1 MKIFKKVLLVGA
13 IVLIVVLYV
22 AISLTIGWR
31 PFIGPKARPLT
42 ARQFERTPQRVER
55 GRYIFNFLAACSGCH
70 SPRDLKQPLAPV
82 VAGMEGSGEVMPEE
96 GLPGRV
102 VAPNLTPDPETG
114 SGLWT
119 DDQIARAIREG
130 IGHDGR
136 TLFPMMPYR
145 LYRQMSDE
153 DLASVVV
160 YIRSLPPVVHAL
172 PKTEIIFPLN
182 YLMRIVPKP
191 VTDPVSSP
199 NPSDQI
205 QWGAYLVKMA
215 SCTDCHT
222 PGDRGTPIPGM
233 AFSGGNVFKGEEGSV
248 ASANITPD
256 SSGIGRYD
264 DAVFIQAFR
273 TGYIGTRPLNPIMPF
288 QFYGGMSNDDLKA
301 IYAYL
306 RTLQPV
312 KHIVD
317 NSQPPTYCKL
327 CRKMHGGGEKN

>member
-1 MKIFKKVLLVGA
+1 LKTFKKVLLVCA
-13 IVLIVVLYV
+13 IVLIVVLCV

-31 PFIGPKARPLT
+31 PFIGPRARPLT
-42 ARQFERTPQRVER
+42 SRQFERTPQRLER
-55 GRYIFNFLAACSGCH
+55 GRYIFNFLAACTDCH
-70 SPRDLKQPLAPV
+70 SPHDTKQHLAPV
-82 VAGMEGSGEVMPEE
+82 VADAEGSGQVLPFG

-102 VAPNLTPDPETG
+102 VAPNLTPDPATG

-119 DDQIARAIREG
+119 DDQIARSIREG

-136 TLFPMMPYR
+136 ALFPIMPYGF
-145 LYRQMSDE
+145 YREMSDE

-160 YIRSLPPVVHAL
+160 YVRSLPPVVHAL
-172 PKTEIIFPLN
+172 PKTEIIFPVK
-182 YLMRIVPKP
+182 YLIRSAPQPITSP
-191 VTDPVSSP
+191 VNSP
-199 NPSDQI
+199 DPSDQI

-215 SCTDCHT
+215 ACEDCHT
-222 PGDRGTPIPGM
+222 PQVRGAFVPGA
-233 AFSGGNVFKGEEGSV
+233 AFSGGNVFKGEEGTV

-256 SSGIGRYD
+256 SSGISRYD
-264 DAVFIQAFR
+264 DSVFIAAFR
-273 TGYIGTRPLNPIMPF
+273 TGYVGTRPLNAVMPF
-288 QFYGGMSNDDLKA
+288 EYYGGMSNDDLKA

-327 CRKMHGGGEKN
+327 CRNMHGGGEKN